1 VANEVNNFF
10 TSIGEVTRQ
19 KVQSLANEYGHISS
33 QPFTLI
39 DHPISEQFLFDN
51 ISCSDVENIITSL
64 PENKSPGIDKIP
76 TKVIKDSAPV
86 IVPIITN
93 INTSFKTCVFPS
105 DWKFAEIFPILKEG
119 DYEQASNNRPISLL
133 PIMSKVCDKVALNQ
147 LTPSLL
153 SSTDAILKG
162 IDQRKVTAVVY
173 LDMSKAL
180 FDSVNH
186 DILLNKLKAIGL
198 SPSAVSLFR
207 SYLSHKFQAVR
218 INSTL
223 SDALPVAY
231 GVPQGSVLGALLFNI
246 YVKDLP
252 TVMKSCK
259 SECYVDHSKLLLS
272 FAVSDRETAKDLIL
286 SDLERVHNWC
296 FDNVLLLNPDKIKLM
311 VFGSRQMLTKV
322 PGFCLPLLG
331 KELVPCQTIKYLGPK
346 FDPILSFDTHITSN
360 VSYCMSK
367 LGQINRVK
375 HAFNS
380 TLLTTIT

>member
-1 VANEVNNFF
+1 
-10 TSIGEVTRQ
+10 
-19 KVQSLANEYGHISS
+19 
-33 QPFTLI
+33 LI

-147 LTPSLL
+147 LTPYLTSKQRLATNQSGNGKWHSTETSLL

-286 SDLERVHNWC
+286 SDLERVRNWC